1 MEYKL
6 DFRDKVAVVTGA
18 AQGMGRS
25 IAVGFGSLG
34 AYVVLDD
41 IGANLDSLNKTAD
54 LVRKA
59 GGKALPV
66 IADITDAVKVENM
79 VEQIRV
85 ETGRVDV
92 LINNA
97 GVYRRGVSTEF
108 KESDWDKV
116 LNTNV
121 KAHFLV
127 STALTPSRLVI

>member
-6 DFRDKVAVVTGA
+6 DFRNKVALVTGA

-41 IGANLDSLNKTAD
+41 IAANSDSLNKTAD

-66 IADITDAVKVENM
+66 IADITDAVKVANM

-85 ETGRVDV
+85 ETGRADFHRIH
-92 LINNA
+92 LRDGRGSSILCEQSSRSPDFA
-97 GVYRRGVSTEF
+97 CACRRVGP
-108 KESDWDKV
+108 
-116 LNTNV
+116 
-121 KAHFLV
+121 AQY
-127 STALTPSRLVI
+127 PG